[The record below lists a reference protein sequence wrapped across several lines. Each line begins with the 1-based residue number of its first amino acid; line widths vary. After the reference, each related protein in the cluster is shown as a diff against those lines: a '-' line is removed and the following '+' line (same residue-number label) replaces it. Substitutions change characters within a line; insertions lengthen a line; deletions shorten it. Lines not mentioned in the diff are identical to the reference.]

1 MEILHRRA
9 LPHVEE
15 DLPELLSHLEQGMQS
30 TSVRRV
36 AESSQ
41 VVFLEL
47 SLLPC
52 ASVFSVSQSEAVA
65 ACLSEQDQTH
75 EASISVV
82 MSVSSFCTVVAKLGP
97 RVISYRV
104 CFLNKQ
110 IPHREWSCVRQAR
123 PSTYRAVINF
133 RFLSSASNFSPSGC
147 VWVSLMVSS

>member
-15 DLPELLSHLEQGMQS
+15 DLPEVLSHLEQGMQS

-52 ASVFSVSQSEAVA
+52 ASVFTVSVSQRQLRLVYQSK
-65 ACLSEQDQTH
+65 T
-75 EASISVV
+75 
-82 MSVSSFCTVVAKLGP
+82 KLT
-97 RVISYRV
+97 RLA
-104 CFLNKQ
+104 FQ
-110 IPHREWSCVRQAR
+110 
-123 PSTYRAVINF
+123 
-133 RFLSSASNFSPSGC
+133 
-147 VWVSLMVSS
+147 